1 MTTKHTP
8 GPWLFR
14 GKSSSVHEQPKNEPG
29 ENYTYGKQI
38 FRFRDDDDEVAGIS
52 DEDLALILAA
62 PDLLGV
68 LEELLPDLQCR
79 CDVAFTSRGK
89 HQSNTLCR
97 HEDGVKAAI
106 AKARRQ

>member
-1 MTTKHTP
+1 MTVKHTP

-62 PDLLGV
+62 PDLLAALRTAEAALADIGDADREPGHRWRCPSV
-68 LEELLPDLQCR
+68 L
-79 CDVAFTSRGK
+79 
-89 HQSNTLCR
+89 
-97 HEDGVKAAI
+97 
-106 AKARRQ
+106 

>member
-1 MTTKHTP
+1 MTKHTP

-29 ENYTYGKQI
+29 EKCTYGKQI

-62 PDLLGV
+62 PEMLAALEKCVAALEAMNIWDLTRLNEQEGKV
-68 LEELLPDLQCR
+68 LLEACA
-79 CDVAFTSRGK
+79 V
-89 HQSNTLCR
+89 
-97 HEDGVKAAI
+97 V
-106 AKARRQ
+106 AKAKGEKP